1 MSKYKYKDSYNQKN
15 YKTEF
20 IISCFRLPKSR
31 HKEIPWAKEIKI
43 MNSLVDKCSN
53 PKFWFHARPEFQLPS
68 LAWFLTRDGRR
79 YLNEKY
85 ATFNL
90 ELKKEVK
97 EEIKLDEKKLG
108 SDEPLIPKKPKTIMD
123 FIKNK

>member
-43 MNSLVDKCSN
+43 MNSLGQQVFLSTVN
-53 PKFWFHARPEFQLPS
+53 QQLFNIDITN
-68 LAWFLTRDGRR
+68 WGGNGMYFLQ
-79 YLNEKY
+79 
-85 ATFNL
+85 
-90 ELKKEVK
+90 
-97 EEIKLDEKKLG
+97 
-108 SDEPLIPKKPKTIMD
+108 LIDNSGNIIDIRKILLQ
-123 FIKNK
+123 